1 MIKLRAFR
9 VAIALASISAL
20 VEALGAGHKW
30 G

>member
-9 VAIALASISAL
+9 VAIALASIAAL